1 MWQYVTLG
9 QISKTIVYKDIAL
22 EYFLK
27 HFRENWTSLN
37 AISL

>member
-22 EYFLK
+22 EYFFK
-27 HFRENWTSLN
+27 AFSWELN
-37 AISL
+37 EFKRH